1 MLGCQGCW
9 AAWMLACWGIEL
21 QGYSDAQRLEAEV
34 LRCWHDRMWSCCRD
48 SDVQG
53 CWFAGVLGYMGAGV
67 LACHGNGVQD
77 CTSAGILGWIAWLHS
92 CLEAVVSGC
101 VGPIVR
107 GRRVG
112 AVLDW
117 VVASLW
123 CFSAAVSVP
132 SSFATASQA
141 FLLPCAAWEPG
152 LLLKWLSF
160 RSPCRAWASHL

>member
-21 QGYSDAQRLEAEV
+21 QGYSDVQRLEAEV

-53 CWFAGVLGYMGAGV
+53 CCFAGVLGYMGAGV
-67 LACHGNGVQD
+67 LACRGNGVQD

-92 CLEAVVSGC
+92 CLEAGVSGC

-107 GRRVG
+107 GRRVEAVMDAELYGCQMVWLGG
-112 AVLDW
+112 AGTQG
-117 VVASLW
+117 AGM
-123 CFSAAVSVP
+123 
-132 SSFATASQA
+132 
-141 FLLPCAAWEPG
+141 PG
-152 LLLKWLSF
+152 
-160 RSPCRAWASHL
+160 CRATTDVPIARSRCGSRTVGPRRSG